1 MSIPK
6 AGRQFCI
13 CYWLDPESDG
23 PEDHYEYTDSPTEAE
38 EKAKG
43 GIRGGKYR
51 WAQVCCWDYGAD
63 DWALISDHEEENSY

>member
-51 WAQVCCWDYGAD
+51 WAQVCC
-63 DWALISDHEEENSY
+63 